1 MCNSKIR
8 SSNAA
13 SPAIDGRQVLQPPSN
28 RISPLESPR
37 PVKHTLQKSTSLPTS
52 FANTAAAGFAGVS
65 SIDHPSP
72 PIPYK
77 KIPDTTLLKRSGE
90 PTGLD
95 SSTEKLRT
103 PKASTWS
110 APAAAR
116 KEKKNKKTEKASGE
130 TRLTDFSSGLPR
142 NRVAG
147 SIAAAQ
153 REHATLVQAQRK
165 LRIAHYGRTPAKVEE
180 LAGSIESP
188 GIAMGAAQEEKK
200 CSFITPSS
208 DPLYVAYHDEEWGVP
223 VHDDRMLFELLVLT
237 GAQVGMD
244 WTTILKKRNEFRVAF
259 AEFDAESVSKF
270 TEKQMTSISV
280 ELKLDLGRVRGII
293 ENSKR
298 ILEVKRNFGSLD
310 KYLWGFVN
318 HKPISTNYK
327 SCRKIPVKTSKSE
340 SISKDMVRRGFRF
353 VGSTVIHSF
362 MQAAG
367 LTNGHT
373 ISCPHHLHCSR
384 FAN

>member
-1 MCNSKIR
+1 MCHSKIR
-8 SSNAA
+8 SSDAA

-52 FANTAAAGFAGVS
+52 FANAAAAGVF

-72 PIPYK
+72 PIPYT
-77 KIPDTTLLKRSGE
+77 KITATALLKRRGE
-90 PTGLD
+90 PIGLD

-110 APAAAR
+110 PPAAAR
-116 KEKKNKKTEKASGE
+116 KEKKNKKPEKVSGE
-130 TRLTDFSSGLPR
+130 IRLADFSSGLLR

-147 SIAAAQ
+147 SVAAAQ
-153 REHATLVQAQRK
+153 REHAALVQAQRK
-165 LRIAHYGRTPAKVEE
+165 LRIAHYGRTPAKIEE
-180 LAGSIESP
+180 LAGSIECP
-188 GIAMGAAQEEKK
+188 DIAMSASQEEKK

-208 DPLYVAYHDEEWGVP
+208 DPVYAAYHDEEWGVP
-223 VHDDRMLFELLVLT
+223 VHDDRMLFELLVLA

-270 TEKQMTSISV
+270 TEKQMVSISV

-310 KYLWGFVN
+310 KYLWVFVN

-353 VGSTVIHSF
+353 VGSTIVHSF

-367 LTNGHT
+367 LTNDHT
-373 ISCPHHLHCSR
+373 ISCPRHLHCSR